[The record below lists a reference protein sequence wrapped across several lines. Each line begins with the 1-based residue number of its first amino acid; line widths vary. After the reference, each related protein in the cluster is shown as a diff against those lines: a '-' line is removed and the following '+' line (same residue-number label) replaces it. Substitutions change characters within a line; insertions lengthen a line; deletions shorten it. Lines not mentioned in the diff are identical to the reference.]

1 MKNEGASSPVERAL
15 WFIENRLGGEISLE
29 SIAKSVGV
37 TDHHLARAFGAV
49 TGQSLMRYVRG
60 RRLTEAARSLAAGEP
75 DILNVALEA
84 GYGSH
89 EAFTRAFRE
98 QFQVTPE
105 DFRSA
110 GSLSHIQ
117 LVEPIRMD
125 RSMFFQLDPPRFE
138 ENDRLLIAGLSCR
151 YTFETSE
158 GIPRQWQRFGPYIG
172 NIAGQI
178 GPETYG
184 VSHNFDGSCSFEYIA
199 GVKVSHF
206 AALPDGFETVRIRR
220 QRYAVFQHGQH
231 VSMLRRTHYT
241 IWNKWLPDSGK
252 LIADAPNFERYGKQF
267 DPVTGIGPIELWMPV
282 EN

>member
-75 DILNVALEA
+75 DILKVALEA

-105 DFRSA
+105 GFRSA

-125 RSMFFQLDPPRFE
+125 RSMFFRLDPPRFE
-138 ENDRLLIAGLSCR
+138 ENDRLLIAGLSSW

-172 NIAGQI
+172 NLAGQI

-184 VSHNFDGSCSFEYIA
+184 VSHNFDGSGSFEYIA
-199 GVKVSHF
+199 EWRYLTSPLCPMDLRPFVSGASDTLF
-206 AALPDGFETVRIRR
+206 FNMPNTYRCSAAPITQFGTSGCRI
-220 QRYAVFQHGQH
+220 Q
-231 VSMLRRTHYT
+231 
-241 IWNKWLPDSGK
+241 
-252 LIADAPNFERYGKQF
+252 
-267 DPVTGIGPIELWMPV
+267 
-282 EN
+282 

>member
-1 MKNEGASSPVERAL
+1 MKKEGASSPVERAL

-29 SIAKSVGV
+29 SIARSVGV
-37 TDHHLARAFGAV
+37 SEHHLSRAFGAV

-60 RRLTEAARSLAAGEP
+60 RRLTEAARSLAAGAP
-75 DILNVALEA
+75 DILKVALEA

-110 GSLSHIQ
+110 GSLSRIQ

-125 RSMFFQLDPPRFE
+125 RSLFIQLASPRFKE
-138 ENDRLLIAGLSCR
+138 IDCLLIAGLGSR
-151 YTFETSE
+151 YTFATSE
-158 GIPRQWQRFGPYIG
+158 GIPRQWQRFEPYIG
-172 NIAGQI
+172 NLAGQI

-184 VSHNFDGSCSFEYIA
+184 VSHNFDGSGFEYIA

-206 AALPDGFETVRIRR
+206 AFLPDGFETVRIRR
-220 QRYAVFQHGQH
+220 RRYAVFQHGQH

-241 IWNKWLPDSGK
+241 IWNKWLPDSGQQ
-252 LIADAPNFERYGKQF
+252 IADAPNFERYDQQF
-267 DPVTGIGPIELWMPV
+267 DPVTGTGPIELWMPL

>member
-1 MKNEGASSPVERAL
+1 
-15 WFIENRLGGEISLE
+15 
-29 SIAKSVGV
+29 
-37 TDHHLARAFGAV
+37 
-49 TGQSLMRYVRG
+49 MRYVRG

-75 DILNVALEA
+75 NILKVALEA

-105 DFRSA
+105 GFRSA

-117 LVEPIRMD
+117 LVEPIRLD
-125 RSMFFQLDPPRFE
+125 RSMLIQLDPPRFE
-138 ENDRLLIAGLSCR
+138 ENDRLLIAGLSSR

-158 GIPRQWQRFGPYIG
+158 GIPRQWQRFAPYIG
-172 NIAGQI
+172 NLAGQI

-184 VSHNFDGSCSFEYIA
+184 VSHNFDDSGSFEYIA
-199 GVKVSHF
+199 GVQVSHL
-206 AALPDGFETVRIRR
+206 AAPPDGFETVCIGR

-231 VSMLRRTHYT
+231 VSMLRRTHYS

-252 LIADAPNFERYGKQF
+252 LTADAPNFERYGKQF
-267 DPVTGIGPIELWMPV
+267 DPVAGIGPIELWVPV

>member
-1 MKNEGASSPVERAL
+1 
-15 WFIENRLGGEISLE
+15 
-29 SIAKSVGV
+29 
-37 TDHHLARAFGAV
+37 
-49 TGQSLMRYVRG
+49 MRYVRG

-75 DILNVALEA
+75 DILTVALEA

-110 GSLSHIQ
+110 GSLSLIQ
-117 LVEPIRMD
+117 LVEPIRLD
-125 RSMFFQLDPPRFE
+125 RSMLIQLDPPRFE
-138 ENDRLLIAGLSCR
+138 ESDRLLIAGLSSR

-158 GIPRQWQRFGPYIG
+158 GIPRQWQRFEPYIG
-172 NIAGQI
+172 NVAGQL

-184 VSHNFDGSCSFEYIA
+184 VSHKCDSSGFEYLA

-206 AALPDGFETVRIRR
+206 AALPDGFEAVRIGR

-241 IWNKWLPDSGK
+241 IWNKWLPDSGE

-267 DPVTGIGPIELWMPV
+267 DPVTGTGAIELWMPV

>member
-1 MKNEGASSPVERAL
+1 VKSEGASSPVERAL
-15 WFIENRLGGEISLE
+15 WFIENRLGEEISLE
-29 SIAKSVGV
+29 SIAKSVDV

-49 TGQSLMRYVRG
+49 TGQSVMRYVRG
-60 RRLTEAARSLAAGEP
+60 RRLTEAARSLAAGKP

-98 QFQVTPE
+98 QFQMTPG

-117 LVEPIRMD
+117 LVEPIRLD
-125 RSMFFQLDPPRFE
+125 RSMLIQLDPPRFE
-138 ENDRLLIAGLSCR
+138 ENDPLLIAGLSSR

-158 GIPRQWQRFGPYIG
+158 GIPRQWQRFAPYIG
-172 NIAGQI
+172 NVSGQI

-184 VSHNFDGSCSFEYIA
+184 VSHKCDGSGFEYIA

-206 AALPDGFETVRIRR
+206 AALPDGFETVRIGR

-252 LIADAPNFERYGKQF
+252 QIADAPNFERYGKQF
-267 DPVTGIGPIELWMPV
+267 DPVTGTGPIELWMPL

>member
-75 DILNVALEA
+75 DILKVALEA

-172 NIAGQI
+172 NLAGQI

-184 VSHNFDGSCSFEYIA
+184 VSHNFDGSGSFEYIA
-199 GVKVSHF
+199 G
-206 AALPDGFETVRIRR
+206 
-220 QRYAVFQHGQH
+220 
-231 VSMLRRTHYT
+231 
-241 IWNKWLPDSGK
+241 
-252 LIADAPNFERYGKQF
+252 
-267 DPVTGIGPIELWMPV
+267 
-282 EN
+282 

>member
-1 MKNEGASSPVERAL
+1 
-15 WFIENRLGGEISLE
+15 
-29 SIAKSVGV
+29 
-37 TDHHLARAFGAV
+37 
-49 TGQSLMRYVRG
+49 MRYVRG
-60 RRLTEAARSLAAGEP
+60 RRLTEAARFLAAGEP
-75 DILNVALEA
+75 DILKVALEA

-138 ENDRLLIAGLSCR
+138 ENDRLLIAGLASR

-158 GIPRQWQRFGPYIG
+158 GIPRQWQRFEPYIG
-172 NIAGQI
+172 NLAGQI

-184 VSHNFDGSCSFEYIA
+184 VSHNFDGSGSFEYIA

-267 DPVTGIGPIELWMPV
+267 DSMTGTGPIELWVPV

>member
-1 MKNEGASSPVERAL
+1 M
-15 WFIENRLGGEISLE
+15 FI
-29 SIAKSVGV
+29 
-37 TDHHLARAFGAV
+37 
-49 TGQSLMRYVRG
+49 
-60 RRLTEAARSLAAGEP
+60 
-75 DILNVALEA
+75 
-84 GYGSH
+84 
-89 EAFTRAFRE
+89 
-98 QFQVTPE
+98 
-105 DFRSA
+105 
-110 GSLSHIQ
+110 
-117 LVEPIRMD
+117 
-125 RSMFFQLDPPRFE
+125 QLDPPRFE
-138 ENDRLLIAGLSCR
+138 ENHCLLIAGLSSR

-172 NIAGQI
+172 NLAGQI

-252 LIADAPNFERYGKQF
+252 LIADAPNFERYDRHF
-267 DPVTGIGPIELWMPV
+267 DPLTGTGPIELWVPV

>member
-1 MKNEGASSPVERAL
+1 
-15 WFIENRLGGEISLE
+15 
-29 SIAKSVGV
+29 
-37 TDHHLARAFGAV
+37 
-49 TGQSLMRYVRG
+49 MRYVRG

-75 DILNVALEA
+75 NILKVALEA

-105 DFRSA
+105 GFRSA
-110 GSLSHIQ
+110 RSLSHIQ

-172 NIAGQI
+172 NLAGQI

-184 VSHNFDGSCSFEYIA
+184 GSHNFDHSGSCEYIA
-199 GVKVSHF
+199 GVKARHF
-206 AALPDGFETVRIRR
+206 AARPDGFGTVSIGR

-252 LIADAPNFERYGKQF
+252 LTADAPNFERYGKKF
-267 DPVTGIGPIELWMPV
+267 DPLTGLGPIDLWGQF
-282 EN
+282 EH